1 MSRRHAQL
9 TYPLPAPR
17 APRAIARPL
26 PSTIETRPFAGE
38 LLAALFVRLDDAWPL
53 FDGAWSLSVA
63 SAWSRLDPPSQLV
76 DPSSQLLAAPFVR
89 LDGSW
94 SLLDPSSRLLS
105 RSRRKAS

>member
-53 FDGAWSLSVA
+53 FDGA
-63 SAWSRLDPPSQLV
+63 
-76 DPSSQLLAAPFVR
+76 
-89 LDGSW
+89 
-94 SLLDPSSRLLS
+94 
-105 RSRRKAS
+105 